1 MDSIKTALFSPI
13 NQQMNQ
19 IDKVKAPTEPKIQKK
34 ESGESNAVPFSDLLE
49 KRLEPTQQKS
59 TIVAGELKF
68 SAHAKARL
76 QSRGIDLS
84 PDDLLKM
91 QEAVQKVN
99 EKGSRE
105 SLVLTDKAAFVVSV
119 KNNTVITAVDRNS
132 LKDNVF
138 TNIDSTV
145 MI

>member
-1 MDSIKTALFSPI
+1 MESIKTAMFQPV
-13 NQQMNQ
+13 NQL
-19 IDKVKAPTEPKIQKK
+19 DKIQPKVDSK
-34 ESGESNAVPFSDLLE
+34 IQPSSPNDSKAVPFSDLLE
-49 KRLEPTQQKS
+49 KRLEPT
-59 TIVAGELKF
+59 TVAPKNANAELKF

-84 PDDLLKM
+84 PDDLVRM
-91 QEAVQKVN
+91 QEAIHKVN

-119 KNNTVITAVDRNS
+119 KNNTVITAVDRDS